1 MGTARTRPAAALG
14 TPRPPSPEH
23 EGGAPAR
30 VDRMSGVLVLGL
42 AAVFA
47 AGFAG
52 GEECPLPP
60 DVVFPGARAV
70 PDVPRD
76 LMQGGGA
83 VDWGEAFV
91 RRRPFV
97 VRNAEF
103 ASRWNALKHWGDP
116 KYVADRWPKLK
127 VHVTNRDT
135 VQMLSFVQY
144 LIACQSSV
152 SEQLTLLQSFRF
164 GGTFPH
170 RLHLLLIVI

>member
-1 MGTARTRPAAALG
+1 MYCGETLDCAPARTRPAAALGTARTRPAAALG
-14 TPRPPSPEH
+14 TARPPSPEH

-127 VHVTNRDT
+127 VHATTGHCSDAVVRAAVRETT
-135 VQMLSFVQY
+135 
-144 LIACQSSV
+144 
-152 SEQLTLLQSFRF
+152 
-164 GGTFPH
+164 
-170 RLHLLLIVI
+170 